1 MTTKEKTPTPGIV
14 GLGDLLKLALA
25 QRGGVPKKPHKAPS
39 RQYRRPAQVTRR
51 RD

>member
-1 MTTKEKTPTPGIV
+1 MSKDKKTPAP

-39 RQYRRPAQVTRR
+39 RQFRRATQLCGGRR

>member
-1 MTTKEKTPTPGIV
+1 MTEKKENTGRGIV

>member
-1 MTTKEKTPTPGIV
+1 MTEKKKAPAPGIV

-39 RQYRRPAQVTRR
+39 RWANHNRSRR